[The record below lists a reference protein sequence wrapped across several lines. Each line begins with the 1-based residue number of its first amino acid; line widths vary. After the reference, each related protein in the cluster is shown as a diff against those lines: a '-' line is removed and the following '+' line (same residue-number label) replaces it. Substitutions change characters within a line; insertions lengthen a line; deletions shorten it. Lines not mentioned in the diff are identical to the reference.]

1 MPDDLAMTDYR
12 FEQGPIRPPSEAN
25 SLLLRV
31 TRNCPWNQC
40 TFCSI
45 YKGQKFSQRPISE
58 ILNDIHAV
66 HSAIQSIK
74 AGKSC
79 SENLDP
85 WVLISA
91 ENWLRSNMESV
102 FLQDANTLIVK
113 PEDLIV
119 ILTAIRAKF
128 PEVRRITSY
137 ARSQTIARISDEAL
151 KNLAAAGLNRIH
163 IGMESGSDS
172 ILKMIKKG
180 ADKATHI
187 AAGLK
192 VKMAGIELSEYIMP
206 GLGGLEHSEE
216 NALATADALNQI
228 NPDFIR
234 IRTFGLSNGSQMAV
248 DYNEGRFSKAGDLQ
262 AAKELLLLIENLQGI
277 TSTILSDH
285 IINLLPEVCGVMPRD
300 KATMIRVIQG
310 FIVLPAEEQVVYII
324 GRRLGIM
331 NGVQDLKQKER
342 RRYALDFIEANGIT
356 AETVDYYASELM
368 KQYI

>member
-40 TFCSI
+40 TFCSL
-45 YKGQKFSQRPISE
+45 YKGQKFSQRANEDILRDLDAIS
-58 ILNDIHAV
+58 L
-66 HSAIQSIK
+66 AIQLIR
-74 AGKSC
+74 AGEPGR
-79 SENLDP
+79 ENLDP
-85 WVLISA
+85 WVMLSA
-91 ENWLRSNMESV
+91 ENWLRNGMESL

-113 PEDLIV
+113 PVDLIV
-119 ILTAIRAKF
+119 ILVAIRERF

-137 ARSQTIARISDEAL
+137 ARSQTILRIADADL
-151 KNLAAAGLNRIH
+151 KKLADAGLNRIH
-163 IGMESGSDS
+163 IGMESGADS

-192 VKMAGIELSEYIMP
+192 VKIAGIELSEYIMP

-234 IRTFGLSNGSQMAV
+234 IRTFGLAEGAQMAE
-248 DYNEGRFSKAGDLQ
+248 DYRAGRFLKAGDL
-262 AAKELLLLIENLQGI
+262 AVAKELLLLIKNLEGI
-277 TSTILSDH
+277 ESTILSDH
-285 IINLLPEVCGVMPRD
+285 ILNLLPEVSGVLPRD
-300 KATMIRVIQG
+300 KAAIMKVIED
-310 FIVLPAEEQVVYII
+310 FIALPADEQMVYII

-331 NGVQDLKQKER
+331 NGVGDLKRAER
-342 RRYALDFIEANGIT
+342 RGYAMAFIETNGIT
-356 AETVDYYASELM
+356 PESMDYYASELM